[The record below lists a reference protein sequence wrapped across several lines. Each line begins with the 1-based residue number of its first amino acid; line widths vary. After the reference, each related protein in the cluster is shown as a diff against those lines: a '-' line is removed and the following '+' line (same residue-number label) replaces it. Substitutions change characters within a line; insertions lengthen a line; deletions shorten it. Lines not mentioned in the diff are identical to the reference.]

1 MTLMDDIKTN
11 PVLLTGVVVGI
22 IGIGV
27 ALYGHFSKH
36 SKAITYCGVALAI
49 GSFAVAFGS
58 KYMPMPKPED
68 PPTNRFAPGVGYSS
82 GGVTTPA

>member
-1 MTLMDDIKTN
+1 MALIDDIKTN

-58 KYMPMPKPED
+58 KYMPMPT
-68 PPTNRFAPGVGYSS
+68 PPTPAATRFNGAVYSTN
-82 GGVTTPA
+82 GVTTPA